1 MGRSVAPMEENDQ
14 EAEEQ
19 TGFLWFPTL
28 AVPPHSTLDE
38 ETVREELACELA
50 RCKTLV
56 SRRSVLKPR
65 RAIGGTRQKATALRD
80 EPVCM
85 PHASHGHPR
94 AGGRARLQRQ
104 AD

>member
-50 RCKTLV
+50 
-56 SRRSVLKPR
+56 
-65 RAIGGTRQKATALRD
+65 
-80 EPVCM
+80 
-85 PHASHGHPR
+85 
-94 AGGRARLQRQ
+94 
-104 AD
+104 